1 MLLSEVDT
9 RLAVVS
15 KKRLPAQRLRLSL
28 LFGLDRAV
36 RHGRRI
42 RIPGTALSWLAV
54 NLLMAFMNFEAWKH
68 FFTFTEDRGA
78 GLASTGTFGIS
89 PIRHDGRGTC
99 GTQDIPESLAGTS
112 LLRPI
117 ITQLLPRFALDD
129 AR

>member
-1 MLLSEVDT
+1 MT
-9 RLAVVS
+9 
-15 KKRLPAQRLRLSL
+15 
-28 LFGLDRAV
+28 
-36 RHGRRI
+36 I
-42 RIPGTALSWLAV
+42 
-54 NLLMAFMNFEAWKH
+54 MNFESWKH
-68 FFTFTEDRGA
+68 FFTFTFTLTEDRGA